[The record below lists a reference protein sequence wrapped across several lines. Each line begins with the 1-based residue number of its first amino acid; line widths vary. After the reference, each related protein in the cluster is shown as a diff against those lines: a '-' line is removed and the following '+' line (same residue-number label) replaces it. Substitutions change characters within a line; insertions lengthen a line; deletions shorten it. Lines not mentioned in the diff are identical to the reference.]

1 MIQAYK
7 WNGTVINFDNA
18 YYAAKFASDNPDAV
32 AMTDDEIAEIFGD
45 YAYDAGPHNTTVD
58 DDGNIT
64 FDSTEAVARV
74 AAATLREGKAIVEE
88 SFTDTCDGG
97 VVFNNTTY
105 RCRQEDMRLMEEALA
120 VAKRTG
126 QETVNVRA
134 LDYTWRNLSIADY
147 EELCNLVAA
156 TYFQAYEEYS
166 LSLNELYS

>member
-1 MIQAYK
+1 
-7 WNGTVINFDNA
+7 
-18 YYAAKFASDNPDAV
+18 
-32 AMTDDEIAEIFGD
+32 
-45 YAYDAGPHNTTVD
+45 
-58 DDGNIT
+58 
-64 FDSTEAVARV
+64 
-74 AAATLREGKAIVEE
+74 
-88 SFTDTCDGG
+88 
-97 VVFNNTTY
+97 
-105 RCRQEDMRLMEEALA
+105 MEEALA